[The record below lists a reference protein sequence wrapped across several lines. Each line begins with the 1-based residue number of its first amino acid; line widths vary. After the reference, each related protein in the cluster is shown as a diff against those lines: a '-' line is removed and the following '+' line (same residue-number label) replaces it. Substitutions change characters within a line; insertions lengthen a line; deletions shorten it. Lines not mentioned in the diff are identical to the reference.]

1 MTYEVQVQS
10 LAVKRYIV
18 EAETELDV
26 RTLYSKRGVG
36 GLIDECLEIYDG
48 DEDEQ
53 LLSIAE
59 APDA

>member
-1 MTYEVQVQS
+1 MMYEVQVQS
-10 LAVKRYIV
+10 LIVKRYIV
-18 EAETELDV
+18 EAKNEREA
-26 RTLYSKRGVG
+26 RTLYAKRGVS

-53 LLSIAE
+53 LLSVAE